1 MHLNARYV
9 PEDSL
14 KSSQGD
20 RMEIR
25 AAETGD
31 VEGVIALHDALAP
44 YLVVTRGAV
53 TRRLAS
59 PAVPGNGTYAA
70 VDGGEV
76 VGWATTELIA
86 GSDPLDGQL
95 RLLVRPDHR
104 GRGIG
109 AKLLAATHED
119 LRSAGATSA
128 RVFADPAT
136 VEWAARRGYRQTRQV
151 HYAGIDPHKAPD
163 VPEAPTGVDLVPLTD
178 VDPEQLYAADQ
189 VAQRTKP
196 GDANI
201 TSRPYDDWIAAIWRS
216 PDMVLDLS
224 VAALYRDEL
233 VAFTLGHGDR
243 TRIWSKMTGTMPA
256 YRGRGL
262 AKLVKAAALHRAAD
276 AGVRGAYTANYD
288 GNTPMIAVN
297 EWLGYD
303 RVTTHAVLICRL

>member
-1 MHLNARYV
+1 
-9 PEDSL
+9 
-14 KSSQGD
+14 
-20 RMEIR
+20 MEIR
-25 AAETGD
+25 AAATGD
-31 VEGVIALHDALAP
+31 VEGAIALHDALAP

-59 PAVPGNGTYAA
+59 PAVAGNGTFAA
-70 VDGGEV
+70 VDAGEV

-86 GSDPLDGQL
+86 GSEPLDGQL

-109 AKLLAATHED
+109 SKLLEATHED

-136 VEWAARRGYRQTRQV
+136 VEWATRRGYRQTRQV
-151 HYAGIDPHKAPD
+151 HYAGIDPRKAPE
-163 VPEAPTGVDLVPLTD
+163 VPGIPTGVELVPLTD
-178 VDPEQLYAADQ
+178 VDPQQLYEADQ

-201 TSRPYDDWIAAIWRS
+201 TSRPYDDWLAAIWRS
-216 PDMVLDLS
+216 RDMVLDLS
-224 VAALYRDEL
+224 VAALYQDQL

-243 TRIWSKMTGTMPA
+243 NRIWSKMTATLPQ

-262 AKLVKAAALHRAAD
+262 AKLVKSAALQRAAG

-288 GNTPMIAVN
+288 GNAPMLAVN

-303 RVTTHAVLICRL
+303 RVTTHAVLICPL